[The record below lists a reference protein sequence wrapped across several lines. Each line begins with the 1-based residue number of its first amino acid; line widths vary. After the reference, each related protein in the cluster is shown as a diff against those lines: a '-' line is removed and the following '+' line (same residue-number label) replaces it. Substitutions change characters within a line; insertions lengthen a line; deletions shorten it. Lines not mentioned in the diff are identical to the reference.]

1 VHYRSITGW
10 LSATGNRQPQSAEE
24 GSNMVEPSRE
34 LVSPGEVVDPYVT
47 ALAQFDAAADYLGL
61 HDSTRQY
68 LRNNRRELIVHLPVR
83 MDNGSIS
90 VFWGCRV
97 QHNWSRGPSKGGIR
111 YHPLVSL
118 DEVRALA
125 MWMTWKC
132 AVVNIPYGGAK
143 GGVQVDYK
151 KLSTR
156 ELESLTRRY
165 AIAISPVIGPDQ
177 DIPAPDV
184 GTTPQTMAWLMDA
197 YGATQRR
204 WTPAVV
210 TGKPISVGGTVGR
223 DEATG
228 AGIMHVVQEAAR
240 RNRLSP
246 AGTTVAI
253 QGFGNAGQWSARLLA
268 GLGYQVVAVSDT
280 SGGIH
285 NGHGLDIESAIA
297 QKLESG
303 RVTDHKNGDRITNE
317 ELLTLPVDI
326 LVPAAFENQITS
338 ANAADV
344 KAKIIAEAANGP
356 TTPEADQILNEAGRL
371 VIPDILASAGGVVVS
386 YFEWA
391 QNRNGIYWT
400 EEEVDSRLKQIMAK
414 AYADVAA
421 VSENENL
428 TMREAAT
435 VLGIRRVVEATEI
448 RGMRP

>member
-1 VHYRSITGW
+1 
-10 LSATGNRQPQSAEE
+10 
-24 GSNMVEPSRE
+24 MVEPKRE
-34 LVSPGEVVDPYVT
+34 VLSPDEIVDPYVT
-47 ALAQFDAAADYLGL
+47 ALTQFDAATDYLGL
-61 HDSTRQY
+61 DDSTCQY

-83 MDNGSIS
+83 MDDGSVA

-143 GGVQVDYK
+143 GGVVVDHK
-151 KLSTR
+151 KLSLR

-165 AIAISPVIGPDQ
+165 AIAIGPVIGPDQ
-177 DIPAPDV
+177 DVPAPDV
-184 GTTPQTMAWLMDA
+184 GTTPQIMAWIMDV
-197 YGATQRR
+197 YGSMRR
-204 WTPAVV
+204 SWTPAVV

-228 AGIMHVVQEAAR
+228 AGIMYVVQEAAR

-246 AGTTVAI
+246 ADTTVAV

-268 GLGYQVVAVSDT
+268 NLGYQVVAVSDT

-285 NGHGLDIESAIA
+285 NGHGLDIEAAIT

-326 LVPAAFENQITS
+326 LVPAAFENQITT
-338 ANAADV
+338 ANASDV

-356 TTPEADQILNEAGRL
+356 TPPEADKILNDSGSL

-391 QNRNGIYWT
+391 QNRSGLYWT
-400 EEEVDSRLKQIMAK
+400 EEEVSSRLDQIMTR
-414 AYADVAA
+414 AYQEVAA
-421 VSENENL
+421 ISENEKL

-435 VLGIRRVVEATEI
+435 VLGIRRVVETTEI

>member
-1 VHYRSITGW
+1 
-10 LSATGNRQPQSAEE
+10 
-24 GSNMVEPSRE
+24 MVEPQRE
-34 LVSPGEVVDPYVT
+34 VLSPDEIVDPYVT
-47 ALAQFDAAADYLGL
+47 ALTQFDAAADYLGL
-61 HDSTRQY
+61 DDSTCQY

-83 MDNGSIS
+83 MDDGSVA

-143 GGVQVDYK
+143 GGVVVDHK
-151 KLSTR
+151 KLSLR

-165 AIAISPVIGPDQ
+165 AIAIGPVIGPDQ

-184 GTTPQTMAWLMDA
+184 GTTPQIMAWIMDV
-197 YGATQRR
+197 YGSMRR
-204 WTPAVV
+204 SWTPAVV
-210 TGKPISVGGTVGR
+210 TGKPISVGGTLGR

-228 AGIMHVVQEAAR
+228 AGIMHVVKEAAR

-246 AGTTVAI
+246 ADTTVAV

-268 GLGYQVVAVSDT
+268 NLGYQVVAVSDT

-285 NGHGLDIESAIA
+285 NGHGLDIEAAIT

-326 LVPAAFENQITS
+326 LVPAAFENQITT
-338 ANAADV
+338 ANASDV

-356 TTPEADQILNEAGRL
+356 TTPEADKILNDSGSL

-386 YFEWA
+386 YFEWV
-391 QNRNGIYWT
+391 QNRNGFYWT
-400 EEEVDSRLKQIMAK
+400 EEEVSSRLDQIMTR
-414 AYADVAA
+414 AYQEVAA
-421 VSENENL
+421 ISENEKL

>member
-1 VHYRSITGW
+1 
-10 LSATGNRQPQSAEE
+10 
-24 GSNMVEPSRE
+24 VEPKRE
-34 LVSPGEVVDPYVT
+34 VLSPDEIVDPYVT
-47 ALAQFDAAADYLGL
+47 ALTQFDAAAGYLGL
-61 HDSTRQY
+61 DDSTCQY

-83 MDNGSIS
+83 MDDGSVA

-143 GGVQVDYK
+143 GGVVVDHK
-151 KLSTR
+151 KLSLR

-165 AIAISPVIGPDQ
+165 AIAIGPVIGPDQ

-184 GTTPQTMAWLMDA
+184 GTTPQIMAWIMDV
-197 YGATQRR
+197 YGSMRR
-204 WTPAVV
+204 SWTPAVV
-210 TGKPISVGGTVGR
+210 TGKPISVGGTLGR

-228 AGIMHVVQEAAR
+228 AGIMHVVKEAAR

-246 AGTTVAI
+246 ADTTVAV

-268 GLGYQVVAVSDT
+268 NLGYQVVAVSDT

-285 NGHGLDIESAIA
+285 NGHGLDIEAAIT
-297 QKLESG
+297 QKRESG

-326 LVPAAFENQITS
+326 LVPAAFENQITT

-356 TTPEADQILNEAGRL
+356 TTPEADQILNDAGRL

-386 YFEWA
+386 YFEWV
-391 QNRNGIYWT
+391 QNRNGLYWT
-400 EEEVDSRLKQIMAK
+400 EEEVSSRLDQIMTR
-414 AYADVAA
+414 AYQEVAA
-421 VSENENL
+421 ISENEKL

>member
-1 VHYRSITGW
+1 
-10 LSATGNRQPQSAEE
+10 
-24 GSNMVEPSRE
+24 MVEPSRE
-34 LVSPGEVVDPYVT
+34 VLSPGEVVDPYVT

-61 HDSTRQY
+61 SDSTRQY
-68 LRNNRRELIVHLPVR
+68 LRNNRRELLVRLPVR
-83 MDNGSIS
+83 KDDGSIE

-97 QHNWSRGPSKGGIR
+97 QHSWARGPSKGGIR
-111 YHPLVSL
+111 YHPAVGL

-132 AVVNIPYGGAK
+132 AVVNIPFGGAK
-143 GGVQVDYK
+143 GGVRVEYK
-151 KLSTR
+151 QLSSR

-165 AIAISPVIGPDQ
+165 AIAISPVVGPDQ
-177 DIPAPDV
+177 DVPAPDV
-184 GTTPQTMAWLMDA
+184 GTTPQTMAWFMDA
-197 YGATQRR
+197 YGGTQRR
-204 WTPAVV
+204 WAPDVV
-210 TGKPISVGGTVGR
+210 TGKPISAGGTVGR
-223 DEATG
+223 DQATG
-228 AGIMHVVQEAAR
+228 AGIMHVVKEASR
-240 RNRLSP
+240 RNRLTP
-246 AGTTVAI
+246 AETTVAI

-268 GLGYQVVAVSDT
+268 NLGYQVVAVSDT

-285 NGHGLDIESAIA
+285 NERGIDVEAAIT

-338 ANAADV
+338 ANANDV

-356 TTPEADQILNEAGRL
+356 TTPEADQILNAAGRL
-371 VIPDILASAGGVVVS
+371 VIPDILSSAGGVVVS

-391 QNRNGIYWT
+391 QNRSGIYWT
-400 EEEVDSRLKQIMAK
+400 EEEVSSRLDKIMTS
-414 AYADVAA
+414 AYDQVAA
-421 VSENENL
+421 VSEKEKL

-435 VLGIRRVVEATEI
+435 VLGIRRVVETAEI

>member
-1 VHYRSITGW
+1 
-10 LSATGNRQPQSAEE
+10 
-24 GSNMVEPSRE
+24 MVEPTRE
-34 LVSPGEVVDPYVT
+34 LLAPGEVVDPYVT
-47 ALAQFDAAADYLGL
+47 ALAQFDAAANYLGL
-61 HDSTRQY
+61 ADSTRQY

-83 MDNGSIS
+83 MGDGSIS

-111 YHPLVSL
+111 YHPAVSL

-132 AVVNIPYGGAK
+132 AVVGIPYGGAK

-151 KLSTR
+151 KLSSR

-197 YGATQRR
+197 YGATRR
-204 WTPAVV
+204 RYTPAVV

-223 DEATG
+223 EEATG

-240 RNRLSP
+240 RKRLTPSE
-246 AGTTVAI
+246 TTVAI
-253 QGFGNAGQWSARLLA
+253 QGFGNAGQWSARLLK
-268 GLGYQVVAVSDT
+268 GLGFQVVAVSDT

-285 NGHGLDIESAIA
+285 NGRGIDVEAAIA
-297 QKLESG
+297 QKLDSG

-326 LVPAAFENQITS
+326 LVPAAFENQITT
-338 ANAADV
+338 ANASDV
-344 KAKIIAEAANGP
+344 KAKIVAEAANGP
-356 TTPEADQILNEAGRL
+356 TTPEADQILNDAGAL
-371 VIPDILASAGGVVVS
+371 VIPDVLASAGGVVVS

-391 QNRNGIYWT
+391 QNRNGVYW
-400 EEEVDSRLKQIMAK
+400 EKEEVDSRLGHIMAR
-414 AYADVAA
+414 AYKEVAA
-421 VSENENL
+421 LAEKEKL
-428 TMREAAT
+428 TMREAAI
-435 VLGIRRVVEATEI
+435 VLGIRRVVEATEL

>member
-1 VHYRSITGW
+1 
-10 LSATGNRQPQSAEE
+10 
-24 GSNMVEPSRE
+24 MVEPQRE
-34 LVSPGEVVDPYVT
+34 VLAPGEIVDPYVT

-61 HDSTRQY
+61 DDSTRQY
-68 LRNNRRELIVHLPVR
+68 LRNNRRELLVRLPVR
-83 MDNGSIS
+83 MEDGSIA

-97 QHNWSRGPSKGGIR
+97 QHSWVRGPSKGGIR

-132 AVVNIPYGGAK
+132 AVVNIPFGGAK
-143 GGVQVDYK
+143 GGVVVEYK
-151 KLSTR
+151 KLSIR

-165 AIAISPVIGPDQ
+165 AIAIGPVIGPDQ
-177 DIPAPDV
+177 DVPAPDV
-184 GTTPQTMAWLMDA
+184 GTTPQTMAWIMDV
-197 YGATQRR
+197 YGSMRR
-204 WTPAVV
+204 SWTPAVV

-223 DEATG
+223 DSATG

-240 RNRLSP
+240 RNRLTP
-246 AGTTVAI
+246 ADTTVAV
-253 QGFGNAGQWSARLLA
+253 QGFGNAGQWSARLLTN
-268 GLGYQVVAVSDT
+268 LGYQVVAVSDT

-285 NGHGLDIESAIA
+285 NGRGLDVEAAIT

-356 TTPEADQILNEAGRL
+356 TTPEADQILNDAGRL

-391 QNRNGIYWT
+391 QNRSGIYWT
-400 EEEVDSRLKQIMAK
+400 EEEVNSRLDQIMTK
-414 AYADVAA
+414 AYEEVAA
-421 VSENENL
+421 VSENEKL

-435 VLGIRRVVEATEI
+435 VLGIRRVVEATEL

>member
-1 VHYRSITGW
+1 
-10 LSATGNRQPQSAEE
+10 
-24 GSNMVEPSRE
+24 MVEPNRE
-34 LVSPGEVVDPYVT
+34 VLSPGEIMDPYVT

-61 HDSTRQY
+61 DDSTRQY

-83 MDNGSIS
+83 MDDGSVA

-143 GGVQVDYK
+143 GGVKVDYK
-151 KLSTR
+151 KMSKR

-184 GTTPQTMAWLMDA
+184 GTTPQIMAWFMDA
-197 YGATQRR
+197 YGGAQRR

-228 AGIMHVVQEAAR
+228 AGIMHVVQQAAR

-246 AGTTVAI
+246 ADTTVAI

-268 GLGYQVVAVSDT
+268 NLGYQIAAVSDT
-280 SGGIH
+280 SGGVH
-285 NGHGLDIESAIA
+285 NGHGLDVEAALA

-303 RVTDHKNGDRITNE
+303 RVTDYKNGDRITNE

-356 TTPEADQILNEAGRL
+356 TTPEADDILNDAGCL

-386 YFEWA
+386 YFEWV
-391 QNRNGIYWT
+391 QNRNGLYWT
-400 EEEVDSRLKQIMAK
+400 EEEVSSRLDQIMTR
-414 AYADVAA
+414 AYQEVAA
-421 VSENENL
+421 LSENEKL
-428 TMREAAT
+428 TMRQAAT
-435 VLGIRRVVEATEI
+435 VLGIRRVVETTEI

>member
-1 VHYRSITGW
+1 
-10 LSATGNRQPQSAEE
+10 
-24 GSNMVEPSRE
+24 MVEPKRE
-34 LVSPGEVVDPYVT
+34 VLSPDEIVDPYVT
-47 ALAQFDAAADYLGL
+47 ALTQFDAAAGYLGL
-61 HDSTRQY
+61 DDSTCQY

-83 MDNGSIS
+83 MDDGSVT

-143 GGVQVDYK
+143 GGVVVDHK
-151 KLSTR
+151 KLSLR

-165 AIAISPVIGPDQ
+165 AIAIGPVIGPDQ
-177 DIPAPDV
+177 DVPAPDV
-184 GTTPQTMAWLMDA
+184 GTTPQIMAWIMDV
-197 YGATQRR
+197 YGSMRR
-204 WTPAVV
+204 SWTPAVV
-210 TGKPISVGGTVGR
+210 TGKPISVGGTLGR

-246 AGTTVAI
+246 ADTTIAV

-268 GLGYQVVAVSDT
+268 NLGYQVVAVSDT

-285 NGHGLDIESAIA
+285 NGHGLDIEAAIT

-326 LVPAAFENQITS
+326 LVPAAFENQITTV
-338 ANAADV
+338 NASDV

-356 TTPEADQILNEAGRL
+356 TTPEADQILNDAGRL

-386 YFEWA
+386 YFEWV
-391 QNRNGIYWT
+391 QNRNGFYWT
-400 EEEVDSRLKQIMAK
+400 EEEVSSRLDQIMTR
-414 AYADVAA
+414 AYQEVAA
-421 VSENENL
+421 ISENEKL

>member
-1 VHYRSITGW
+1 
-10 LSATGNRQPQSAEE
+10 
-24 GSNMVEPSRE
+24 MVEPKRE
-34 LVSPGEVVDPYVT
+34 VLSPDEIVDPYVT
-47 ALAQFDAAADYLGL
+47 ALTQFDAAADYLGL
-61 HDSTRQY
+61 DDSTCQY

-83 MDNGSIS
+83 MDDGSVA

-143 GGVQVDYK
+143 GGVVVDHK
-151 KLSTR
+151 KLSLR

-165 AIAISPVIGPDQ
+165 AIAIGPVIGPDQ

-184 GTTPQTMAWLMDA
+184 GTTPQIMAWIMDV
-197 YGATQRR
+197 YGSMRR
-204 WTPAVV
+204 SWTPAVV
-210 TGKPISVGGTVGR
+210 TGKPISVGGTLGR

-246 AGTTVAI
+246 ADTTVAV

-268 GLGYQVVAVSDT
+268 NLGYQVVAVSDT

-285 NGHGLDIESAIA
+285 NGHGLDIEAAIT

-326 LVPAAFENQITS
+326 LVPAAFENQITTV
-338 ANAADV
+338 NASDV

-356 TTPEADQILNEAGRL
+356 TTPEADQILNDAGRL

-386 YFEWA
+386 YFEWV
-391 QNRNGIYWT
+391 QNRNGFYWT
-400 EEEVDSRLKQIMAK
+400 EEEVSSRLDQIMTR
-414 AYADVAA
+414 AYQEVAA
-421 VSENENL
+421 ISENEKL

>member
-1 VHYRSITGW
+1 
-10 LSATGNRQPQSAEE
+10 
-24 GSNMVEPSRE
+24 MVEPKRE
-34 LVSPGEVVDPYVT
+34 VLSPDEIVDPYVT
-47 ALAQFDAAADYLGL
+47 ALTQFDAAADYLGL
-61 HDSTRQY
+61 DDSTCQY

-83 MDNGSIS
+83 MDDGSVA

-143 GGVQVDYK
+143 GGVVVDHK
-151 KLSTR
+151 KLSPR

-165 AIAISPVIGPDQ
+165 AIAIGPVIGPDQ

-184 GTTPQTMAWLMDA
+184 GTTPQIMAWIMDV
-197 YGATQRR
+197 YGSMRR
-204 WTPAVV
+204 SWTPAVV
-210 TGKPISVGGTVGR
+210 TGKPISVGGTLGR

-246 AGTTVAI
+246 ADTTVAV

-268 GLGYQVVAVSDT
+268 NLGYQVVAVSDT

-285 NGHGLDIESAIA
+285 NGHGLDIEAAIT

-326 LVPAAFENQITS
+326 LVPAAFENQITT
-338 ANAADV
+338 ANASDV

-356 TTPEADQILNEAGRL
+356 TTPEADQILNDAGRL

-386 YFEWA
+386 YFEWV
-391 QNRNGIYWT
+391 QNRNGFYWT
-400 EEEVDSRLKQIMAK
+400 EEEVSSRLDQIMTR
-414 AYADVAA
+414 AYQEVAA
-421 VSENENL
+421 ISENEKL

>member
-1 VHYRSITGW
+1 
-10 LSATGNRQPQSAEE
+10 
-24 GSNMVEPSRE
+24 MVEPSRE
-34 LVSPGEVVDPYVT
+34 LISPGEVVDPYVT

-61 HDSTRQY
+61 ADSTRQY
-68 LRNNRRELIVHLPVR
+68 LRNNRRELIVHLPAR
-83 MDNGSIS
+83 MDDGSIS

-228 AGIMHVVQEAAR
+228 AGIVHVVQEAAR

-246 AGTTVAI
+246 ADTTVAI
-253 QGFGNAGQWSARLLA
+253 QGFGNAGQWSARLLS

-285 NGHGLDIESAIA
+285 NGHGLDIEAAIV

-303 RVTDHKNGDRITNE
+303 RVTDHKNGDRITNQ

-338 ANAADV
+338 ANAPDV
-344 KAKIIAEAANGP
+344 KAKIVAEAANGP
-356 TTPEADQILNEAGRL
+356 TTPEADRILNAAGRL

-400 EEEVDSRLKQIMAK
+400 EQEVNSRLEQIMAK

>member
-1 VHYRSITGW
+1 
-10 LSATGNRQPQSAEE
+10 
-24 GSNMVEPSRE
+24 MVEPTQE
-34 LVSPGEVVDPYVT
+34 LLSPGEIVDPYVT
-47 ALAQFDAAADYLGL
+47 ALAQFDTAADYLGL
-61 HDSTRQY
+61 DDSNRQY

-83 MDNGSIS
+83 MDDGSVA

-111 YHPLVSL
+111 YHPAVSL

-143 GGVQVDYK
+143 GGIVAAHK
-151 KLSTR
+151 KLSPR

-165 AIAISPVIGPDQ
+165 AIAIGPVIGPDQ

-184 GTTPQTMAWLMDA
+184 GTTPQIMAWFMDA
-197 YGATQRR
+197 YGGMQRR

-228 AGIMHVVQEAAR
+228 AGIMHVVREATR
-240 RNRLSP
+240 RNGLSP
-246 AGTTVAI
+246 ADTTVAI

-268 GLGYQVVAVSDT
+268 NLGYQVVAVSDT

-285 NGHGLDIESAIA
+285 NGHGLDIEAAIT

-326 LVPAAFENQITS
+326 LVPAAFENQITTV
-338 ANAADV
+338 NASDV

-356 TTPEADQILNEAGRL
+356 TTPEADKILNDSGCL
-371 VIPDILASAGGVVVS
+371 VIPDVLASAGGVVVS

-391 QNRNGIYWT
+391 QNRTGVSWT
-400 EEEVDSRLKQIMAK
+400 EEEVSSRLNRAMTK
-414 AYADVAA
+414 AYEEVEAI
-421 VSENENL
+421 SKNEKL
-428 TMREAAT
+428 TMRDAAT

>member
-1 VHYRSITGW
+1 
-10 LSATGNRQPQSAEE
+10 
-24 GSNMVEPSRE
+24 MVEPKRE
-34 LVSPGEVVDPYVT
+34 VLSPDEIVDPYVT
-47 ALAQFDAAADYLGL
+47 ALTQFDAAADYLGL
-61 HDSTRQY
+61 DNSTCQY

-83 MDNGSIS
+83 MDDGSVA

-143 GGVQVDYK
+143 GGVVVDHK
-151 KLSTR
+151 KLSLR

-165 AIAISPVIGPDQ
+165 AIAIGPVIGPDQ
-177 DIPAPDV
+177 DVPAPDV
-184 GTTPQTMAWLMDA
+184 GTTPQTMAWIMDV
-197 YGATQRR
+197 YGSMRR
-204 WTPAVV
+204 SWTPAVV
-210 TGKPISVGGTVGR
+210 TGKPISVGGTLGR

-246 AGTTVAI
+246 ADTTVAV

-268 GLGYQVVAVSDT
+268 NLGYQVVAVSDT

-285 NGHGLDIESAIA
+285 NGHGLDIEAAIT

-326 LVPAAFENQITS
+326 LVPAAFENQITT
-338 ANAADV
+338 ANASDV

-356 TTPEADQILNEAGRL
+356 TTPEADKILNDSGSL

-386 YFEWA
+386 YFEWV
-391 QNRNGIYWT
+391 QNRNGLYWT
-400 EEEVDSRLKQIMAK
+400 EEEVSSRLDQIMTR
-414 AYADVAA
+414 AYQEVAA
-421 VSENENL
+421 ISENEKL

>member
-1 VHYRSITGW
+1 
-10 LSATGNRQPQSAEE
+10 
-24 GSNMVEPSRE
+24 MVEPTRE
-34 LVSPGEVVDPYVT
+34 LLSPGEIVDPYVT
-47 ALAQFDAAADYLGL
+47 ALAQFDTAADYLGL
-61 HDSTRQY
+61 DDSTRAY

-83 MDNGSIS
+83 MDDGSIA

-111 YHPLVSL
+111 YHPAVSL

-143 GGVQVDYK
+143 GGIVVDHK
-151 KLSTR
+151 KLSKR

-165 AIAISPVIGPDQ
+165 AIAIGPVIGPDQ

-184 GTTPQTMAWLMDA
+184 GTTPQIMAWFMDA
-197 YGATQRR
+197 YGGMQRR

-228 AGIMHVVQEAAR
+228 AGIMHVVREATR
-240 RNRLSP
+240 RNGLSP
-246 AGTTVAI
+246 ADTTVAV

-268 GLGYQVVAVSDT
+268 NLGYQVVAVSDT

-285 NGHGLDIESAIA
+285 NGRGLDIEAA
-297 QKLESG
+297 LTQKLESG

-344 KAKIIAEAANGP
+344 KAKIIAEAANGL
-356 TTPEADQILNEAGRL
+356 TTPEADQILNDSGCL
-371 VIPDILASAGGVVVS
+371 VIPDVLASAGGVVVS

-391 QNRNGIYWT
+391 QNRAGVSWT
-400 EEEVDSRLKQIMAK
+400 EEEVSSRLNQVMTK
-414 AYADVAA
+414 AYEEVEAI
-421 VSENENL
+421 SKNEKL
-428 TMREAAT
+428 TMRDAAT
-435 VLGIRRVVEATEI
+435 VLGIRRVVEATET

>member
-1 VHYRSITGW
+1 
-10 LSATGNRQPQSAEE
+10 
-24 GSNMVEPSRE
+24 MVEPSRE
-34 LVSPGEVVDPYVT
+34 ILAPGEIVDPYVT
-47 ALAQFDAAADYLGL
+47 ALAQFDAAADYLNL
-61 HDSTRQY
+61 NESTRQY
-68 LRNNRRELIVHLPVR
+68 MRNNRRELIVRLPVR
-83 MDNGSIS
+83 MDDGSIA

-97 QHNWSRGPSKGGIR
+97 QHSWARGPSKGGIR
-111 YHPLVSL
+111 YHPAVSL

-132 AVVNIPYGGAK
+132 AVVDIPFGGAK
-143 GGVQVDYK
+143 GGVVVEYK
-151 KLSTR
+151 KLSPR

-165 AIAISPVIGPDQ
+165 AIAISPLIGPDE

-184 GTTPQTMAWLMDA
+184 GTTPQTMAWIMDA
-197 YGATQRR
+197 YSGVQRR
-204 WTPAVV
+204 WMPAAV

-228 AGIMHVVQEAAR
+228 AGIMHVVQKAAR

-246 AGTTVAI
+246 ADTTVAV

-268 GLGYQVVAVSDT
+268 NLGYRVVAVSDT

-285 NGHGLDIESAIA
+285 NGHGLDVEAALS
-297 QKLESG
+297 QKLHSG
-303 RVTDHKNGDRITNE
+303 RVTDYKNGDRITNE

-326 LVPAAFENQITS
+326 LVPAAFENQITT

-344 KAKIIAEAANGP
+344 KARIIAEAANGP
-356 TTPEADQILNEAGRL
+356 TTPEADRILNDLGCL
-371 VIPDILASAGGVVVS
+371 IIPDILASAGGVVVS
-386 YFEWA
+386 YFEWV
-391 QNRNGIYWT
+391 QNRLGFFWDK
-400 EEEVDSRLKQIMAK
+400 EEVDNRLSRVMTK
-414 AYADVAA
+414 AYEEVAA
-421 VSENENL
+421 VSDKEKL

>member
-1 VHYRSITGW
+1 
-10 LSATGNRQPQSAEE
+10 
-24 GSNMVEPSRE
+24 MVEPKRE
-34 LVSPGEVVDPYVT
+34 VLAPGEIVDPYVT
-47 ALAQFDAAADYLGL
+47 ALAQFDVAADYLGL
-61 HDSTRQY
+61 DDSTRQY

-83 MDNGSIS
+83 MDDGSVA

-125 MWMTWKC
+125 MWMTWKN

-143 GGVQVDYK
+143 GGVVVDYK
-151 KLSTR
+151 NRSQR
-156 ELESLTRRY
+156 ELESLTRRF

-184 GTTPQTMAWLMDA
+184 GTTPQTMAWIMDV
-197 YGATQRR
+197 YGSMQRS

-228 AGIMHVVQEAAR
+228 AGIMYVVKEASR

-246 AGTTVAI
+246 ADTTVAV

-268 GLGYQVVAVSDT
+268 NLGYQVVAVSDT

-285 NGHGLDIESAIA
+285 NGRGLDIEAAIT

-303 RVTDHKNGDRITNE
+303 RVTDYKNGDGITNE

-326 LVPAAFENQITS
+326 LVPAAFENQITT

-356 TTPEADQILNEAGRL
+356 TTPEADQILNDAGRL

-391 QNRNGIYWT
+391 QNRNGVYWT
-400 EEEVDSRLKQIMAK
+400 EEEVSSRLDQIMTR
-414 AYADVAA
+414 AYEEVAA
-421 VSENENL
+421 ISENEKL

>member
-1 VHYRSITGW
+1 
-10 LSATGNRQPQSAEE
+10 
-24 GSNMVEPSRE
+24 MVEPSRE
-34 LVSPGEVVDPYVT
+34 LLAPGEVMDPYVT

-61 HDSTRQY
+61 DESTRQY
-68 LRNNRRELIVHLPVR
+68 LRNNRRELLVRLPVR
-83 MDNGSIS
+83 MDDGSVA

-97 QHNWSRGPSKGGIR
+97 QHTWSRGPSKGGIR
-111 YHPLVSL
+111 YHPAVSL

-132 AVVNIPYGGAK
+132 AVVNIPFGGAK
-143 GGVQVDYK
+143 GGVRVDPK
-151 KLSTR
+151 KLSPR

-165 AIAISPVIGPDQ
+165 AVAIGPMIGPDE

-184 GTTPQTMAWLMDA
+184 GTNPQTMAWIMDA
-197 YGATQRR
+197 YGGMQRR

-223 DEATG
+223 DSATG
-228 AGIMHVVQEAAR
+228 AGIMHVVQQAAQS
-240 RNRLSP
+240 NRLSP
-246 AGTTVAI
+246 DGAAVAI

-268 GLGYQVVAVSDT
+268 NLGYRVVAVSDT

-285 NGHGLDIESAIA
+285 NGRGLDVEAAIA
-297 QKLESG
+297 QKMDSG
-303 RVTDHKNGDRITNE
+303 RVTDHRNGDRITNE

-338 ANAADV
+338 ANASDV

-356 TTPEADQILNEAGRL
+356 TTPEADQILNDLGVL
-371 VIPDILASAGGVVVS
+371 VIPDVLASAGGVVVS

-391 QNRNGIYWT
+391 QNRNGVSWE
-400 EEEVDSRLKQIMAK
+400 EEEVNHRLAQVMTR
-414 AYADVAA
+414 AYQEVAA
-421 VSENENL
+421 VSEREKL

-435 VLGIRRVVEATEI
+435 VLGIRRVVEATEL

>member
-1 VHYRSITGW
+1 
-10 LSATGNRQPQSAEE
+10 
-24 GSNMVEPSRE
+24 MVEPSRE
-34 LVSPGEVVDPYVT
+34 LLAGGEVVDPYVT

-61 HDSTRQY
+61 DESTRQY

-83 MDNGSIS
+83 MDDGSVR

-111 YHPLVSL
+111 YHPAVSL

-125 MWMTWKC
+125 MWMTWKN

-143 GGVQVDYK
+143 GGIQVDYK
-151 KLSTR
+151 NRSMR

-165 AIAISPVIGPDQ
+165 AVAIGPVICPDE

-184 GTTPQTMAWLMDA
+184 GTTPQTMAWIMDA
-197 YGATQRR
+197 YGGMQRR

-228 AGIMHVVQEAAR
+228 AGITHVVQEASR
-240 RNRLSP
+240 RRRLTP
-246 AGTTVAI
+246 AETTVAI

-285 NGHGLDIESAIA
+285 NGRGLEIEPAIA

-303 RVTDHKNGDRITNE
+303 RVTDFKNGDRITNE
-317 ELLTLPVDI
+317 ELLTLPVDV
-326 LVPAAFENQITS
+326 LVPAAFENQITT

-344 KAKIIAEAANGP
+344 KAKIVAEAANGP
-356 TTPEADQILNEAGRL
+356 TTPEADQILNESGIL

-391 QNRNGIYWT
+391 QNRNGVSWT
-400 EEEVDSRLKQIMAK
+400 EEEVDNRLEQKMTA
-414 AYADVAA
+414 AYQEVEA
-421 VSENENL
+421 VSQMEKL
-428 TMREAAT
+428 TMRQAAT
-435 VLGIRRVVEATEI
+435 VLGIRRVVEATEL

>member
-1 VHYRSITGW
+1 
-10 LSATGNRQPQSAEE
+10 
-24 GSNMVEPSRE
+24 MVEPKRE
-34 LVSPGEVVDPYVT
+34 VLSPDEIVDPYVT
-47 ALAQFDAAADYLGL
+47 ALTQFDAAADYLGL
-61 HDSTRQY
+61 DDSTCQY

-83 MDNGSIS
+83 MDDGSVA

-143 GGVQVDYK
+143 GGVVVDHK
-151 KLSTR
+151 KLSLR

-165 AIAISPVIGPDQ
+165 AIAIGPVIGPDQ

-184 GTTPQTMAWLMDA
+184 GTTPQIMAWIMDV
-197 YGATQRR
+197 YGSMRR
-204 WTPAVV
+204 SWTPAVV
-210 TGKPISVGGTVGR
+210 TGKPISVGGTLGR

-246 AGTTVAI
+246 ADTTVAV

-268 GLGYQVVAVSDT
+268 NLGYQVVAVSDT

-285 NGHGLDIESAIA
+285 NGHGLDIEAAIT

-326 LVPAAFENQITS
+326 LVPAAFENQITTV
-338 ANAADV
+338 NASDV

-356 TTPEADQILNEAGRL
+356 TTPEADKILNDSGSL

-386 YFEWA
+386 YFEWV
-391 QNRNGIYWT
+391 QNRNGFYWT
-400 EEEVDSRLKQIMAK
+400 EEEVSSRLDQIMTR
-414 AYADVAA
+414 AYQEVAA
-421 VSENENL
+421 ISENEKL